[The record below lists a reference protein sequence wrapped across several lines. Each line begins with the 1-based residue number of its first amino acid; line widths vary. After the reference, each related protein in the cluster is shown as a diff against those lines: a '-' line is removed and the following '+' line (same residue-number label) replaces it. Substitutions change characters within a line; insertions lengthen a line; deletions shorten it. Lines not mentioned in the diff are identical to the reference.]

1 MYVGTVGNNETN
13 AQFCLFVCAPK
24 KVLVQDKQDGRV
36 ITVIDNRASLTA
48 QRLSGE
54 SAEGQKAFANL
65 LSGGGK

>member
-1 MYVGTVGNNETN
+1 M
-13 AQFCLFVCAPK
+13 PK

-36 ITVIDNRASLTA
+36 ITVIDNRAALTA
-48 QRLSGE
+48 QRLSGG